1 MRNYPVI
8 LVPSRAQW
16 FEQVWKSWTT
26 PNSCQLQPQVW
37 FPVLSNCSNSFV
49 RVEPCQVPPQAGFPV
64 VRIGSEIWT
73 TPNSW
78 EIILRSMFPLELRG
92 LDEVREG
99 WTTPNSC
106 QASLKAWFHVLNYGS
121 NRFGRVEPPRTHVKF
136 HRRPGFLCWTMVRT
150 GSEELNHPNSWQIIL
165 WSLFILELSVS
176 NRFGKV
182 EPPWTHVMFN
192 CRHGFQCWTVVRT
205 CS

>member
-1 MRNYPVI
+1 MI

-64 VRIGSEIWT
+64 VRTGSEIWT

-92 LDEVREG
+92 S
-99 WTTPNSC
+99 T
-106 QASLKAWFHVLNYGS
+106 
-121 NRFGRVEPPRTHVKF
+121 RFGRVEPPRTHVKL
-136 HRRPGFLCWTMVRT
+136 HWRHGFTCWTMVRS
-150 GSEELNHPNSWQIIL
+150 GLEELNHPELMSSSTADLVSCVEL
-165 WSLFILELSVS
+165 WFE
-176 NRFGKV
+176 
-182 EPPWTHVMFN
+182 
-192 CRHGFQCWTVVRT
+192 QVRK
-205 CS
+205 S

>member
-1 MRNYPVI
+1 MVRTGSEVLNHPERMSASTTG
-8 LVPSRAQW
+8 LVSCVEQC
-16 FEQVWKSWTT
+16 FEQFRKSWTT
-26 PNSCQLQPQVW
+26 PNA
-37 FPVLSNCSNSFV
+37 
-49 RVEPCQVPPQAGFPV
+49 CQVPPQAGFPV
-64 VRIGSEIWT
+64 VRTGSDIWT

-92 LDEVREG
+92 STRFGRVEPPRTHVK
-99 WTTPNSC
+99 
-106 QASLKAWFHVLNYGS
+106 ASLKAWFHVLNYGS

-136 HRRPGFLCWTMVRT
+136 HRRPCFLCWTMVRT
-150 GSEELNHPNSWQIIL
+150 GSEKLNHPNSWQIIL
-165 WSLFILELSVS
+165 WSLFILELSGS